1 MYNTKFQVKY
11 YNIEKELL
19 SKINVV
25 EEYQYQYSPQDVFD
39 ICNKLYRDELLS
51 VFELEYFEDDK
62 MNEMIKNVYNALM
75 INLEFK
81 KIIDEMLQF
90 CFKDFFLDKMENIP
104 LNLEQE
110 QEQEQEQSIKKQI
123 ILTTLFSQHL
133 FYITH
138 KCICQQ
144 LELGTIDNELL
155 LELKTHS
162 IDIFTNQFV

>member
-1 MYNTKFQVKY
+1 MYNTKFKVKY
-11 YNIEKELL
+11 NDIEKELL
-19 SKINVV
+19 SNINVV
-25 EEYQYQYSPQDVFD
+25 QYQYWPEDVFD

-62 MNEMIKNVYNALM
+62 MNEMIKNVYNILM
-75 INLEFK
+75 INVEFK

-90 CFKDFFLDKMENIP
+90 CFKDFFLDKIEDIP
-104 LNLEQE
+104 LNLKQE
-110 QEQEQEQSIKKQI
+110 NEESIKKQI

-155 LELKTHS
+155 VELKTHS

>member
-1 MYNTKFQVKY
+1 MYNTKFKVKY
-11 YNIEKELL
+11 NDIEKELL
-19 SKINVV
+19 SNINVV
-25 EEYQYQYSPQDVFD
+25 QYQYWPEDVFD

-62 MNEMIKNVYNALM
+62 MNEIIKNVYNILM
-75 INLEFK
+75 INVEFK

-90 CFKDFFLDKMENIP
+90 CFKDFFLDKIEDIP
-104 LNLEQE
+104 LNLKQE
-110 QEQEQEQSIKKQI
+110 NEESIKKQI

-155 LELKTHS
+155 VELKTHS

>member
-1 MYNTKFQVKY
+1 M
-11 YNIEKELL
+11 
-19 SKINVV
+19 INV
-25 EEYQYQYSPQDVFD
+25 
-39 ICNKLYRDELLS
+39 
-51 VFELEYFEDDK
+51 
-62 MNEMIKNVYNALM
+62 
-75 INLEFK
+75 EFK

-90 CFKDFFLDKMENIP
+90 CFKDFFLDKIEDIP
-104 LNLEQE
+104 LNLKQE
-110 QEQEQEQSIKKQI
+110 NEESIKKQI

-155 LELKTHS
+155 VELKTHS

>member
-90 CFKDFFLDKMENIP
+90 CFKDFFLDKMEDIP
-104 LNLEQE
+104 LNLKKERE
-110 QEQEQEQSIKKQI
+110 DSIKKQI

-144 LELGTIDNELL
+144 LELGTIDNVLL

>member
-1 MYNTKFQVKY
+1 MYNTKFKVKY
-11 YNIEKELL
+11 NDIEKELL
-19 SKINVV
+19 SQEDLVK
-25 EEYQYQYSPQDVFD
+25 QYNYSSQDIMD
-39 ICNKLYRDELLS
+39 ICNKLYRDEFLS
-51 VFELEYFEDDK
+51 VFGLEYFENDKINAMLTIIYDK
-62 MNEMIKNVYNALM
+62 MMTNM
-75 INLEFK
+75 EFK
-81 KIIDEMLQF
+81 KIIDDILLF
-90 CFKDFFLDKMENIP
+90 CCKDPFLNTNVSLDDKKDE
-104 LNLEQE
+104 EE
-110 QEQEQEQSIKKQI
+110 KEIKKHI